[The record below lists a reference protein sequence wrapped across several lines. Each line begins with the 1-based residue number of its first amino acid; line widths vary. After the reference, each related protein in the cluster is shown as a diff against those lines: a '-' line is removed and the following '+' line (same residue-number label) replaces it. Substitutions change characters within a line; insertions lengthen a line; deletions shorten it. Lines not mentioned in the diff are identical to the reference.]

1 MEGCGGGVEGWRGC
15 GRGGGWGGGVVE
27 GSGGVG
33 GGCSVVF
40 GSVRCCAVRCGAV
53 TVRCG
58 TAKLYC

>member
-1 MEGCGGGVEGWRGC
+1 MGGGVEGWRG
-15 GRGGGWGGGVVE
+15 GGVE
-27 GSGGVG
+27 GCRGAGVG